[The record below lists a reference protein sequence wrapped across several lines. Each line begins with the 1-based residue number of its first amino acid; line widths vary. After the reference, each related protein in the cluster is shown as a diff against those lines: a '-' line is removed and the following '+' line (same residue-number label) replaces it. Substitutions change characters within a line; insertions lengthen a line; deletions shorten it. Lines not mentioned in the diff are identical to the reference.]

1 MLIVGSK
8 NTWGKY
14 LVRMIKALLGV
25 PFDFTQQQH
34 DRIFKTEPFP
44 FYQQLFLITFTTC
57 VCFLFGKLIIFK
69 IKFALI

>member
-25 PFDFTQQQH
+25 PFDFIQQH
-34 DRIFKTEPFP
+34 NMRD
-44 FYQQLFLITFTTC
+44 L
-57 VCFLFGKLIIFK
+57 
-69 IKFALI
+69 

>member
-25 PFDFTQQQH
+25 PFDFIQQH
-34 DRIFKTEPFP
+34 KMRDLYSKKPFL
-44 FYQQLFLITFTTC
+44 FYQQHFLITFILFVFSIRETC
-57 VCFLFGKLIIFK
+57 YL
-69 IKFALI
+69 

>member
-25 PFDFTQQQH
+25 PFDFIQQQH
-34 DRIFKTEPFP
+34 VRIFKTESFH

-57 VCFLFGKLIIFK
+57 VHFLFGKLVIFK